1 MESCPRM
8 LSGYKKGNVEK
19 FLKLVNLMHYAIRV
33 KIAKAPPP
41 PGDPLFFY

>member
-1 MESCPRM
+1 MESYPRM

-19 FLKLVNLMHYAIRV
+19 FLKLVNLMHYAIGV
-33 KIAKAPPP
+33 KIAKAPSP